1 MGVIEVTFS
10 SKTTPSTRNWHQK
23 MRKLLCSIFCK
34 KKFKSKTISNL
45 CIIFLHLVTTNKQLN
60 LALKVASS
68 CIQALP
74 SSTFDIH
81 QSPCNHRRLEVCNLS
96 WYQYLVEGVVLEKKV
111 TSMTPIKIKSYLL
124 GTIFSHFCRVLWPKF
139 FCMKEQSN
147 FRIFW
152 CQYLVEG
159 VVLDEKVTSMT
170 PIKIKSYI
178 QRIIFSPFYIYIYIY
193 IHTYICIYKSRKGNL

>member
-10 SKTTPSTRNWHQK
+10 SKTTPSTRNWHQN

-74 SSTFDIH
+74 SSTFDIQ
-81 QSPCNHRRLEVCNLS
+81 QSPCNHSWLEVCNLS
-96 WYQYLVEGVVLEKKV
+96 PDV
-111 TSMTPIKIKSYLL
+111 
-124 GTIFSHFCRVLWPKF
+124 
-139 FCMKEQSN
+139 SN

-159 VVLDEKVTSMT
+159 VVLEKKVTSMI
-170 PIKIKSYI
+170 PIKIKSYLLGT
-178 QRIIFSPFYIYIYIY
+178 IFSHWVLRAKNP
-193 IHTYICIYKSRKGNL
+193 